1 MRLFNKLYGI
11 SLFTLLLTV
20 ASCTSETEE
29 QLQKPAPEPSG
40 GETRREVMLTLKNK
54 LSIAQTKAGDEIATA
69 AENKISA
76 LDIYVFGS
84 ATEDGTY
91 TYQERFCYRENSADL
106 PMGVTAFDLTAV
118 GSDGKQTTALLS
130 LQKGLFVKL
139 YCIANQSELIDPVTS
154 AAFNSFLPLQQSA
167 PGQPGN
173 TVIEGTP
180 TEAAFKLFQ
189 STPLTP
195 ASATDILQTPL
206 PMAGAYDTPLDLT
219 DFSVSARLQLGFRL
233 TRSVAR
239 FDIVNDAKTSKF
251 TIQSVSMS
259 NGRKGVSF
267 FPLKVVGTLPDAGT
281 GDLIT
286 YPARP
291 FDGTD
296 ANAGTTVSAFYSYPS
311 PKEDGGYLILSGT
324 YAVNQTEN
332 IAVTYKVPFKPA
344 GDGNYIEVTH
354 NHRYTVNI
362 TAADEYHLD
371 FTLDVADW
379 TDEGTIDEYKPGGET
394 DKDGMTITINGK
406 DGTYDPDTRTVTM
419 TITNDAQFTIEGN
432 STSGYFTRMY
442 YENDD
447 ADHQWLTMD
456 PEADYK
462 PTKTDVIQKTYTIKK
477 NSEYKDTKFPVAFI
491 RFTDK
496 ISAKETIVIVQP
508 IANPVVLKKTISDGS
523 TIDIDRGEIILYKS
537 SVVPSPTVTFS
548 VFSSGGSKLEFP
560 DGDTPG
566 TWLTITPGVEQDQ
579 SQADYTLAFNSS
591 ADDFPDPFPVGGKT
605 INVINK
611 GDESKKT
618 TLTLKLK
625 SDITVTSVIEGKA
638 IFDNPNSVLYLYNTG
653 SDKIKLTAN
662 TIGGSELVDVPGWV
676 TVTKENENKN
686 QTTYTFAPKGTGAN
700 AKFSIRSK
708 ADNTILKTYT
718 VYSISPDITY
728 SSLTTPSSYTT
739 STDIA
744 TSGNNSPVITFF
756 PCSNSTTTF
765 TITSPQGVKVSN
777 PGTWATTSTE
787 EALLLT
793 GQQKTTVTLSRSQD
807 DAYFSSIR
815 GNLSFTMQDKY
826 SGNTR
831 TVTLK
836 QYPDGIVYPGSNTPA
851 KSIASAKNDIRWWVA
866 PVNANNGKVM
876 NFKTF
881 ESQKNSVCPSGWKVP
896 SSANYRT
903 LLGWEKPSD
912 CLVPNETIAPAVLSK
927 LYELYSKDSKPYYS
941 SDSQLGEYRN
951 GFIPYYYHAS
961 GQYCVYINGLGA
973 SELYIRC
980 VKDK

>member
-1 MRLFNKLYGI
+1 MKLFNKLYGI

-267 FPLKVVGTLPDAGT
+267 FPLKVAGTLPDAGA

-311 PKEDGGYLILSGT
+311 PKEDDGYLILSGT

-344 GDGNYIEVTH
+344 GDGNYIEVSH

-394 DKDGMTITINGK
+394 DKDGMKITIAGEN
-406 DGTYDPDTRTVTM
+406 GTYDPATRMVTM
-419 TITNDAQFTIEGN
+419 AITDDAQFTIEGN
-432 STSGYFTRMY
+432 STSGYYTRMY

-447 ADHQWLTMD
+447 TEHQWLTID
-456 PEADYK
+456 PEADYM
-462 PTKTDVIQKTYTIKK
+462 PSTKTDAIQKTYTIKK
-477 NSEYKDTKFPVAFI
+477 NSEYKEAKFPIAFI

-496 ISAKETIVIVQP
+496 ISAKETVVIVQP
-508 IANPVVLKKTISDGS
+508 IADPVVKEKTISAGS
-523 TIDIDRGEIILYKS
+523 TIDVDAGEIILYKS
-537 SVVPSPTVTFS
+537 SSVASPAVTFS
-548 VFSSGGSKLEFP
+548 VFASGGSQLVFP

-566 TWLTITPGVEQDQ
+566 DWLKITPATEQNLSQ
-579 SQADYTLAFNSS
+579 SNYTLAFNTD
-591 ADDFPDPFPVGGKT
+591 AADFPNPFPLEGKT
-605 INVINK
+605 VNVVNR
-611 GDESKKT
+611 GDDTKKT
-618 TLTLKLK
+618 ILTLKLK
-625 SDITVTSVIEGKA
+625 SDITVTSTTEGKA
-638 IFDNPNSVLYLYNTG
+638 EFDNSSSTLRLYNNG
-653 SDKIKLTAN
+653 SNRIKLTAN
-662 TIGGSELVDVPGWV
+662 TIGGSELVDVPSWV

-686 QTTYTFAPKGTGAN
+686 QTTYIFAPNGVGGN

-739 STDIA
+739 SSNLTVS
-744 TSGNNSPVITFF
+744 TNTSPVITFF

-765 TITSPQGVKVSN
+765 TITSPQGVTVSN
-777 PGTWATTSTE
+777 LNSWAVISSSETTLSS
-787 EALLLT
+787 T
-793 GQQKTTVTLSRSQD
+793 GQKKTTVTLSQNYSDADYYYFRS
-807 DAYFSSIR
+807 
-815 GNLSFTMQDKY
+815 NLSFTINEKY

-831 TVTLK
+831 TVTIK
-836 QYPDGIVYPGSNTPA
+836 QYPDGIVYPGSDKPA
-851 KSIASAKNDIRWWVA
+851 NLISNARCNVWVA
-866 PVNANNGKVM
+866 PVNAAYNVSYSNIG
-876 NFKTF
+876 
-881 ESQKNSVCPSGWKVP
+881 SISCPSGWRIPSVSDFENIQNVNFVAPANKLYKDNPEVIVAFPVGLYWSSNPGEFGIGLHVP
-896 SSANYRT
+896 SSGTEYGVWT
-903 LLGWEKPSD
+903 LGTGNR
-912 CLVPNETIAPAVLSK
+912 C
-927 LYELYSKDSKPYYS
+927 
-941 SDSQLGEYRN
+941 
-951 GFIPYYYHAS
+951 F
-961 GQYCVYINGLGA
+961 
-973 SELYIRC
+973 IRC
-980 VKDK
+980 IKNR

>member
-1 MRLFNKLYGI
+1 MMKLFNKLYGI

-139 YCIANQSELIDPVTS
+139 YCIANQSELIDPATS

-189 STPLTP
+189 STPLNP

-267 FPLKVVGTLPDAGT
+267 FPLKVTGTLPDAGAD
-281 GDLIT
+281 DLIT

-371 FTLDVADW
+371 FRLDVADW
-379 TDEGTIDEYKPGGET
+379 TDEGTIDDYKPGGNEGET
-394 DKDGMTITINGK
+394 GMEVKVDMTAGA
-406 DGTYDPDTRTVTM
+406 TYDPDTRTVTLP
-419 TITNDAQFTIEGN
+419 IAEGSEFKVT
-432 STSGYFTRMY
+432 STSSSDFTTNMY
-442 YENDD
+442 YEGGDTQ
-447 ADHQWLTMD
+447 HCWLTMD
-456 PEADYK
+456 PAPDFG
-462 PTKTDVIQKTYTIKK
+462 TKAPLLKSDDATTSGITFTIKK
-477 NSEYKDTKFPVAFI
+477 NPDYKGTYYPIAFI
-491 RFTDK
+491 RFTDNM
-496 ISAKETIVIVQP
+496 STKETILIVQP
-508 IANPVVLKKTISDGS
+508 PLMITQQPTVLEAEAESAGTFKFVASAGSDYTISEISDWLELTVDKTSGVATGKAQEVGYKATFTNPAASVRSATVTVKTGDITKTVTIEQKASGFTLSVNPSGALGVQANASGTLTMNGTNGLAYKFTGGFPSWITPTNGSASIAGGTTTGDNQQLTYNTNSVNPNAAARSQTVTVAAGDISKSVTISQSGSTFNAADATTTIEAIGGSSTGSVTATAGVSWTISPSSSDGISVSPTNGIGSKTLTFTGVTKNSTDRTASFTVTVTGANPVRS
-523 TIDIDRGEIILYKS
+523 
-537 SVVPSPTVTFS
+537 
-548 VFSSGGSKLEFP
+548 
-560 DGDTPG
+560 
-566 TWLTITPGVEQDQ
+566 
-579 SQADYTLAFNSS
+579 
-591 ADDFPDPFPVGGKT
+591 
-605 INVINK
+605 
-611 GDESKKT
+611 
-618 TLTLKLK
+618 
-625 SDITVTSVIEGKA
+625 
-638 IFDNPNSVLYLYNTG
+638 
-653 SDKIKLTAN
+653 
-662 TIGGSELVDVPGWV
+662 V
-676 TVTKENENKN
+676 TVTAKQTSGAYVGNLQVAKTDEGYANWNEANSKCNDSTREGKSDWRLPSKDELTTIYNNKN
-686 QTTYTFAPKGTGAN
+686 SLQATGFTGFKPNGYWSSTAEASDTHWRVN
-700 AKFSIRSK
+700 F
-708 ADNTILKTYT
+708 DNGS
-718 VYSISPDITY
+718 VY
-728 SSLTTPSSYTT
+728 
-739 STDIA
+739 
-744 TSGNNSPVITFF
+744 SGNN
-756 PCSNSTTTF
+756 NNTTDN
-765 TITSPQGVKVSN
+765 VRCV
-777 PGTWATTSTE
+777 
-787 EALLLT
+787 
-793 GQQKTTVTLSRSQD
+793 R
-807 DAYFSSIR
+807 
-815 GNLSFTMQDKY
+815 
-826 SGNTR
+826 
-831 TVTLK
+831 
-836 QYPDGIVYPGSNTPA
+836 
-851 KSIASAKNDIRWWVA
+851 
-866 PVNANNGKVM
+866 NAN
-876 NFKTF
+876 
-881 ESQKNSVCPSGWKVP
+881 
-896 SSANYRT
+896 
-903 LLGWEKPSD
+903 
-912 CLVPNETIAPAVLSK
+912 
-927 LYELYSKDSKPYYS
+927 
-941 SDSQLGEYRN
+941 
-951 GFIPYYYHAS
+951 
-961 GQYCVYINGLGA
+961 
-973 SELYIRC
+973 
-980 VKDK
+980 